1 MANFFGLEQLARFAP
16 QIFGRA
22 LSMDGVMSQVVASS
36 GRHDHLDRHT
46 HELRAALEALS
57 QLYTLALSSALGY
70 RHASVMAFA
79 HVVCGEEARGQGDT
93 WVTVALKLVPPKKPR
108 HGSLSPEERSR
119 YQILGL
125 ALYGAA
131 RAEWRA
137 L

>member
-1 MANFFGLEQLARFAP
+1 MASFFGLEQLARFAP

-22 LSMDGVMSQVVASS
+22 LSMDGVMSQVIASS

-46 HELRAALEALS
+46 HELRAALHSLS
-57 QLYTLALSSALGY
+57 LLYTLALSSALGY
-70 RHASVMAFA
+70 QHASVMAFA
-79 HVVCGEEARGQGDT
+79 HVVCGEEARAQGDT
-93 WVTVALKLVPPKKPR
+93 WVTVALKLSPPKKAPKAP
-108 HGSLSPEERSR
+108 LSPEERTR

-131 RAEWRA
+131 RTEWRA

>member
-1 MANFFGLEQLARFAP
+1 MASFFGLDQLARFAP

-46 HELRAALEALS
+46 HEIRAALEALS
-57 QLYTLALSSALGY
+57 ALYTLALSSALGY
-70 RHASVMAFA
+70 QHASVMAYT
-79 HVVCGEEARGQGDT
+79 HVVCGEEARALGDT
-93 WVTVALKLVPPKKPR
+93 WVAVALKLAPPKKAPK
-108 HGSLSPEERSR
+108 SPLSPEERTR

-131 RAEWRA
+131 REQWRA